1 MGQSI
6 NLNLIPK
13 GIADVV
19 NVSQFDVGREIEF
32 TLYDGSSKYTIPT
45 GATVQIGGKKGDN
58 HIFAYDQTDGCVSFD
73 GSVVTITTTQQ
84 MTACAGDVLAQLRVI
99 KDGVTLASLNFKMYV
114 QAMPDAEGDISET
127 DIPAIIALATEQEE
141 AAAASA
147 LKAEGYAIGEQNGTP
162 VSSGTYYHN
171 NAKYYKE
178 QAATSATAAAGSADH
193 ADATAADVDEAVQAV
208 EGVVDTTYGMQDS
221 LSIDV
226 DGNPIEGN
234 FAGMPADK
242 LTVDINPIQNL
253 HGYDK
258 PWVGGGNKNKLWT
271 GLSNIKSINT
281 DGTWNDNVYSINGI
295 AYTISTNSS
304 GNVTKIV
311 ANGTATANATLNV
324 NSNFDTTNYN
334 GYIYSCLTQAGGSGK
349 FRSAIQQNGSPYTEL
364 ANDTGSGATITTPS
378 SGTKAG
384 RVWIAISSGRTV
396 SNLEFY
402 PMVRPSGTDS
412 TFAPYSNICPI
423 EGISELDINVKGKN
437 LLIMPAMDTTKN
449 TAVCSTLKDSN
460 NNIVGYQITGTP
472 STWTSFVFP
481 SNVLDNLVN
490 GQRYKLVCKND
501 SSSRYLAIWD
511 NNTNSWAA
519 QSISRTPYFTYNS
532 SHTYQVQ
539 FGCNAVYS
547 DVKLYPMI
555 IADTETDDT
564 FVPYQKETDIDLED
578 TRHGATIDIKTGE
591 MIINRVREVLDW
603 AEGVVVSTIGDYT
616 YKHFKTQYRAVYPP
630 STGRPQLCDKA
641 LYKADW
647 TEASSHFY
655 IDAQAPSSAYNTN
668 IFLPT
673 NASITDVEVCYELYS
688 PQKVQLTPAQVEILK
703 GYNRITANGNT
714 VIHLSAVPEKL
725 INYIVNAFGTDE
737 SGRTTASRAYAA
749 KEYFYKD
756 GFMYKVTSAIAQ
768 NAAFTEGT
776 NCSKTT
782 IFAELTALNA

>member
-1 MGQSI
+1 MITQSI
-6 NLNLIPK
+6 NLNLIPS
-13 GIADVV
+13 GIPQHIR
-19 NVSQFDVGREIEF
+19 VSQYDVGSRTLTFVLYNGTQKF
-32 TLYDGSSKYTIPT
+32 TTAGVSAQIRGTKPDKHGFEYS
-45 GATVQIGGKKGDN
+45 ATYNNG
-58 HIFAYDQTDGCVSFD
+58 
-73 GSVVTITTTQQ
+73 VVTCDIEQQ
-84 MTACAGDVLAQLRVI
+84 MTIVAGEVECELILTLNSQVLGTANFILDVEKAALGN
-99 KDGVTLASLNFKMYV
+99 DT
-114 QAMPDAEGDISET
+114 DISET
-127 DIPAIIALATEQEE
+127 EIPDIIDLAESHALV
-141 AAAASA
+141 
-147 LKAEGYAIGEQNGTP
+147 AEGYALGKQNGTD
-162 VSSGTYYHN
+162 VGSSSPYYHN
-171 NAKYYKE
+171 NSKYYKE
-178 QAATSATAAAGSADH
+178 QAATSATNAAASEVAAAASADH
-193 ADATAADVDEAVQAV
+193 ADATAADVDEAVHAV

-234 FAGMPADK
+234 FAGTPAESI
-242 LTVDINPIQNL
+242 TVDVNPTQNL

-258 PWVGGGNKNKLWT
+258 PWVGGDD
-271 GLSNIKSINT
+271 INLFNC
-281 DGTWNDNVYSINGI
+281 DINGGEQTYNGI
-295 AYTISTNSS
+295 KQTVIYDDA
-304 GNVTKIV
+304 GNPLGID
-311 ANGTATANATLNV
+311 ADGTATGYSQRNV
-324 NSNFDTTNYN
+324 WKN
-334 GYIYSCLTQAGGSGK
+334 L
-349 FRSAIQQNGSPYTEL
+349 
-364 ANDTGSGATITTPS
+364 
-378 SGTKAG
+378 KAG
-384 RVWIAISSGRTV
+384 RYKTEVIFDGGTGQYNVSVRDSQGNHLADGGSVFTLNADSSIAIRYACSSGAVISHRKV
-396 SNLEFY
+396 YIMLY
-402 PMVRPSGTDS
+402 AYSGT
-412 TFAPYSNICPI
+412 TKNFRPYANECPI

-437 LLIMPAMDTTKN
+437 LLIMPAIDTTKN

-472 STWTSFVFP
+472 SAWTAFKFP
-481 SNVLDNLVN
+481 SSVLANLVN

-501 SSSRYLAIWD
+501 SANRYLAIWD
-511 NNTNSWAA
+511 QNTNSWAA

-532 SHTYQVQ
+532 SHTYELQ

-578 TRHGATIDIKTGE
+578 TRYGATINIKTGE

-603 AEGVVVSTIGDYT
+603 AEGVVVGTVGDYT
-616 YKHFKTQYRAVYPP
+616 YKHFKTQYKAVYPP

-641 LYKADW
+641 IYKADW

-673 NASITDVEVCYELYS
+673 NASITDVEVCYELS
-688 PQKVQLTPAQVEILK
+688 APQKVQLTPAQVEILK

-714 VIHLSAVPEKL
+714 IIHLSAVPEKL

-737 SGRTTASRAYAA
+737 SGRTTASRPYAA

-756 GFMYKVTSAIAQ
+756 GFMYKATSAIAQ

-776 NCSKTT
+776 NCTKTT